1 MDLIAQTLADGL
13 VLGGIDALAAV
24 GFSLIFGVLHVINL
38 SHGVLVLLGAYLA
51 LIFSEALHIDPL
63 LCIPAVMA
71 VLFCIGY
78 VYQRFLIQHAV
89 DRASVNSMLLTF
101 GVALMLQNVMIWLFS
116 PDMKN
121 ITPSYAFNSFKIG
134 PVNFDA
140 VRVSALI
147 ASLVL
152 LSLLAAFLRY
162 SPMGRVIR
170 ATAQQTMA
178 ARLCGVNVRHVYAL
192 TFAVSAAFAGAA
204 GIVIGIILPFS
215 PNDEGTWTLNAFV
228 VVVLGGVGSPAGAL
242 IGGLLLGLVS
252 TLTAQYIG
260 PAFPNVTMF
269 LLLVLLLLV
278 RPHGLLGNAFARL
291 AMRQNPTLIAA
302 VVVAGRRAAG
312 RRPPVPA
319 AVLRARRP
327 ADALFRRPRPRLGDP
342 RRLRGLCELRPFGL
356 HRHRRLRGRP
366 GREPVSP
373 ACRRPCCCR
382 SASSPAALCCAD
394 PVGGDRLSDPAAA
407 RHLLRHR
414 HAGRQPCRRRGH
426 QQHRLL
432 PGRDGPQLPADRAGQ
447 RGSGRSSS
455 TSCSSPARS

>member
-13 VLGGIDALAAV
+13 VLGGIYALAAV

-38 SHGVLVLLGAYLA
+38 SHGILVLLGAYLA
-51 LIFSEALHIDPL
+51 LILSETLHIDPL
-63 LCIPAVMA
+63 LCIPPVMVA
-71 VLFCIGY
+71 LFCIGY
-78 VYQRFLIQHAV
+78 CYQRLLIQHAV
-89 DRASVNSMLLTF
+89 DRASLNSMLLTF

-147 ASLVL
+147 ASLIL

-162 SPMGRVIR
+162 SAMGRVIR

-204 GIVIGIILPFS
+204 GIVLGIILPFS

-278 RPHGLLGNAFARL
+278 RPQGLLGNAFAPSR
-291 AMRQNPTLIAA
+291 
-302 VVVAGRRAAG
+302 
-312 RRPPVPA
+312 
-319 AVLRARRP
+319 
-327 ADALFRRPRPRLGDP
+327 
-342 RRLRGLCELRPFGL
+342 
-356 HRHRRLRGRP
+356 
-366 GREPVSP
+366 
-373 ACRRPCCCR
+373 
-382 SASSPAALCCAD
+382 
-394 PVGGDRLSDPAAA
+394 
-407 RHLLRHR
+407 
-414 HAGRQPCRRRGH
+414 
-426 QQHRLL
+426 
-432 PGRDGPQLPADRAGQ
+432 
-447 RGSGRSSS
+447 
-455 TSCSSPARS
+455 

>member
-13 VLGGIDALAAV
+13 VLGGIYALAAV

-38 SHGVLVLLGAYLA
+38 SHGILVLLGAYLA
-51 LIFSEALHIDPL
+51 LILSETLHIDPL
-63 LCIPAVMA
+63 LCIPPVMA
-71 VLFCIGY
+71 VLFGVGY

-121 ITPSYAFNSFKIG
+121 ITPSYAFNSFKLG

-140 VRVSALI
+140 VRVSALL
-147 ASLVL
+147 ASLAL

-170 ATAQQTMA
+170 ATAQQTLA

-278 RPHGLLGNAFARL
+278 RPHGLLGNAFAPSR
-291 AMRQNPTLIAA
+291 
-302 VVVAGRRAAG
+302 
-312 RRPPVPA
+312 
-319 AVLRARRP
+319 
-327 ADALFRRPRPRLGDP
+327 
-342 RRLRGLCELRPFGL
+342 
-356 HRHRRLRGRP
+356 
-366 GREPVSP
+366 
-373 ACRRPCCCR
+373 
-382 SASSPAALCCAD
+382 
-394 PVGGDRLSDPAAA
+394 
-407 RHLLRHR
+407 
-414 HAGRQPCRRRGH
+414 
-426 QQHRLL
+426 
-432 PGRDGPQLPADRAGQ
+432 
-447 RGSGRSSS
+447 
-455 TSCSSPARS
+455 